1 MYILSILFTRQEH
14 QANNLTSE
22 RRQGKESQ
30 LKEIEMAAN
39 NKILI
44 FLGTVRPQRMVD
56 RVATAVKEL
65 VASHGMEPELMG
77 RYFSSNVIPF
87 SILLSIF
94 NILPIDIYE
103 IFIHQN

>member
-1 MYILSILFTRQEH
+1 
-14 QANNLTSE
+14 
-22 RRQGKESQ
+22 
-30 LKEIEMAAN
+30 MAAN

-77 RYFSSNVIPF
+77 RYFAF
-87 SILLSIF
+87 
-94 NILPIDIYE
+94 
-103 IFIHQN
+103 